1 MIEIEKADKWR
12 HCNCCNSTHNV
23 HELSFRNDG
32 HGINIALCGNCMEE
46 LRTKVMGTNI
56 SSYIR
61 LPRHGSKI
69 NVKFEPKVMMGTI
82 SSGDETVQVYLSN
95 MTVESFPHDPSLV
108 CAKRKFTFVEV

>member
-56 SSYIR
+56 SGYIR
-61 LPRHGSKI
+61 LPRHEGKI
-69 NVKFEPKVMMGTI
+69 DVKFEPKAMMGTI

-95 MTVESFPHDPSLV
+95 MTVESFSCGPDLA
-108 CAKRKFTFVEV
+108 CAKRKYILVEI